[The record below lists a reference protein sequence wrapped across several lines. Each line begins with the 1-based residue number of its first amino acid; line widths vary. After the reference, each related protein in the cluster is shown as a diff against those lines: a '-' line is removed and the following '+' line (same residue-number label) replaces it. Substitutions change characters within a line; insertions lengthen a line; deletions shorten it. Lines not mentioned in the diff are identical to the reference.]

1 MERIHREIQEMSQTP
16 IATLLGVEIKSEPVK
31 NLREFLQGLAKVSR
45 KSDRFFETSLTNIY
59 EELTSDRRRESSIE
73 STTVKNSLATLN
85 IATEGIVTPIARA

>member
-1 MERIHREIQEMSQTP
+1 MSQTP